1 MKLDDASDPETNLD
15 LPAHRISAFE
25 QKLSTV

>member
-15 LPAHRISAFE
+15 LPARRISAFE